1 MDTQLKDYLLRTVRI
16 GVLVTVAVV
25 ALLVVLPWLPG
36 TPVTDRTAHLVVVA
50 FIATG
55 ALVIGRLPWPS
66 LIDRGWGH
74 HLLYLWSIGD
84 ILLVTALLVPTG
96 GADSPLFWTY
106 ALTTVFFA
114 ASYPLSGQGTL
125 VALTVTCYLAV
136 GAVTDTMPAVAD
148 VAERL
153 VLLGLIAWMCSFL
166 SRELLDAAAGHA
178 AARDRAERHAALLAQ
193 VADSA
198 RHVHDLDP
206 ERAKLAVLT
215 ALDQLGFHTAALVVR
230 VDEDS
235 CRVDAA
241 TGRTVDGEYDILPMA
256 VGVVGEVFRT
266 GRTIML
272 EDCPL
277 DDPSVAP
284 IREEGVVQFVAVPI
298 QVNDAVVAVLL
309 GGTAERGL
317 VQQDQA
323 GEFELLAGFA
333 AQALENADRFRAE
346 QEANERLA
354 ELDAMKTDF
363 LATVSRELRTPLTVI
378 AGAGRMLS
386 TEWDAIDDRT
396 RQELLVQSN
405 ASVDHLSRVIR
416 TMLDLSAMQAGQL
429 RPDIVAV
436 DLGPLLATVLD
447 GLDDDLARHQ
457 VVVSGTT
464 DVVVMA
470 DRGLLA
476 RVLDDLLRNVAVYT
490 PAGTLLAVTARP
502 VDGEV
507 EVEVLDRGPGIPP
520 AVLDGLGTPFLR
532 AGPINTRGRGLGLG
546 LAMAKETLRLHDR
559 ELVIASTPG
568 LGTRCRLTLPA
579 APTQPAPRTSRRSL
593 TA

>member
-25 ALLVVLPWLPG
+25 GLLVVLPWLPG
-36 TPVTDRTAHLVVVA
+36 TPVADRTTYLVVVA
-50 FIATG
+50 VTAAG
-55 ALVIGRLPWPS
+55 ALVVGRVPWPS
-66 LIDRGWGH
+66 IIDRGWGH

-125 VALTVTCYLAV
+125 VALTVACYLAV

-148 VAERL
+148 VVERL

-166 SRELLDAAAGHA
+166 SRELLDAASGHA

-215 ALDQLGFHTAALVVR
+215 ALDRLGFHTAALLVR
-230 VDEDS
+230 VDDTGY
-235 CRVDAA
+235 RVDAA
-241 TGRTVDGEYDILPMA
+241 TGWPEDCQHDVIPLD

-272 EDCPL
+272 EEYP
-277 DDPSVAP
+277 DDDRSVAS
-284 IREEGVVQFVAVPI
+284 IRDQGVVEFVAVPI
-298 QVNDAVVAVLL
+298 HLDGVVAAVLL
-309 GGTAERGL
+309 GGTATRGL
-317 VQQDQA
+317 VQQDHA
-323 GEFELLAGFA
+323 GEFELLASFA
-333 AQALENADRFRAE
+333 AQAMENADRFRAE
-346 QEANERLA
+346 REAHERLA
-354 ELDAMKTDF
+354 ALDAMKTDF

-378 AGAGRMLS
+378 AGAGRMLAA
-386 TEWDAIDDRT
+386 EWDSIDDRT

-416 TMLDLSAMQAGQL
+416 TMLDLSAMQAGEL
-429 RPDIVAV
+429 RPDIGPV
-436 DLGPLLATVLD
+436 DLGGLVTTVLD
-447 GLDDDLARHQ
+447 GLVDDLDRHQ

-464 DVVVMA
+464 DVVVLA

-476 RVLDDLLRNVAVYT
+476 RVLDDLLRNVALYT
-490 PAGTLLAVTARP
+490 PAGTLVAVTARP
-502 VDGEV
+502 VDGDV
-507 EVEVLDRGPGIPP
+507 ELEVLDRGPGIPQ
-520 AVLDGLGTPFLR
+520 AVLEGLGTPFLR
-532 AGPINTRGRGLGLG
+532 AGKINTRGRGLGLG
-546 LAMAKETLRLHDR
+546 LAMAKETLRLHGR
-559 ELVIASTPG
+559 EMVITSTPG
-568 LGTRCRLTLPA
+568 LGTRVRLTLPA
-579 APTQPAPRTSRRSL
+579 AATPPTGRTVRRSL

>member
-1 MDTQLKDYLLRTVRI
+1 
-16 GVLVTVAVV
+16 
-25 ALLVVLPWLPG
+25 
-36 TPVTDRTAHLVVVA
+36 
-50 FIATG
+50 
-55 ALVIGRLPWPS
+55 
-66 LIDRGWGH
+66 
-74 HLLYLWSIGD
+74 
-84 ILLVTALLVPTG
+84 
-96 GADSPLFWTY
+96 
-106 ALTTVFFA
+106 
-114 ASYPLSGQGTL
+114 
-125 VALTVTCYLAV
+125 
-136 GAVTDTMPAVAD
+136 
-148 VAERL
+148 
-153 VLLGLIAWMCSFL
+153 
-166 SRELLDAAAGHA
+166 
-178 AARDRAERHAALLAQ
+178 
-193 VADSA
+193 
-198 RHVHDLDP
+198 
-206 ERAKLAVLT
+206 
-215 ALDQLGFHTAALVVR
+215 
-230 VDEDS
+230 
-235 CRVDAA
+235 
-241 TGRTVDGEYDILPMA
+241 
-256 VGVVGEVFRT
+256 
-266 GRTIML
+266 
-272 EDCPL
+272 
-277 DDPSVAP
+277 
-284 IREEGVVQFVAVPI
+284 
-298 QVNDAVVAVLL
+298 
-309 GGTAERGL
+309 
-317 VQQDQA
+317 
-323 GEFELLAGFA
+323 
-333 AQALENADRFRAE
+333 
-346 QEANERLA
+346 
-354 ELDAMKTDF
+354 MKTDF

-386 TEWDAIDDRT
+386 TEWDSIDDRT

-436 DLGPLLATVLD
+436 DLGQLVATVLD